1 MGHSGLAASAEH
13 KERTGEGPDVSRV
26 GRLVVVT
33 SFAAGAKES
42 DFDLG
47 GSLEVVLSKSTHGF
61 LHHLQSLDGCGQ

>member
-1 MGHSGLAASAEH
+1 M
-13 KERTGEGPDVSRV
+13 